1 MSKNPPPSIQI
12 YQNAA
17 DYQGSATAADHA
29 IAQGSTAHD
38 IWGLDKLYNNNIL
51 LGTNA
56 AVDTG
61 MGFSIPGPQTPAY
74 GTTQSFM
81 KHVVDLWAGQAEEKK
96 HFPNRLTTYEQL
108 QRSLWQAGFYG
119 QTSIDGIH
127 VGQWNPQTQDAL
139 KNALGS
145 YEQLGKG
152 GKLPLTFSEFLNQNA
167 VMAKDGGE
175 NSNPG
180 GAGPAAPAPFVSN
193 TTDPAGIRAAVQSA
207 AQQALGMN
215 LSEDQIQTFVTEF
228 QHQQVQAERQSYNNQ
243 DSTTPDLSSEAM
255 SFVQETNPRAYKQQN
270 KTAYMDALVNLLGGV
285 RPSQTPTP
293 NVES

>member
-38 IWGLDKLYNNNIL
+38 IWGLDKLYNNHVL
-51 LGTNA
+51 LGTTT

-61 MGFSIPGPQTPAY
+61 MGFSVPGPQTDAY

-81 KHVVDLWAGQAEEKK
+81 KHVVDLWAGQTEERKK
-96 HFPNRLTTYEQL
+96 FPNRLTTYEQL

-127 VGQWNPQTQDAL
+127 VGQWTTQTQDAL

-145 YEQLGKG
+145 YEQLGEG

-167 VMAKDGGE
+167 AVAQDGGQ
-175 NSNPG
+175 NAPSQSG
-180 GAGPAAPAPFVSN
+180 GGPTRAPFASN
-193 TTDPAGIRAAVQSA
+193 TTDPAAIRAAVQSA

-215 LSEDQIQTFVTEF
+215 LSEDQIQAFVTEF
-228 QHQQVQAERQSYNNQ
+228 QHQQVQAERASYNYQ
-243 DSTTPDLSSEAM
+243 DTTTPDLSSEAM
-255 SFVQETNPRAYKQQN
+255 GFVQETNPHAYKQQN